1 MARSNRGL
9 LWVALVLLA
18 AVCGCDL
25 ATMSYF
31 LMPEPRQPPQL
42 KRLASDGKKVKVV
55 LLADMGLETR
65 PEFDR
70 VDMDLCVRL
79 GGHLKQLFAENQE
92 DVELVPQREVEQFKA
107 THPSWRDLLP
117 PAEVG
122 KHFGADTVVYIEL
135 RNLALYEKGSGRIL
149 FKGQADLT
157 LSVIDVKHPDEMP
170 ARKNFSCVYP
180 SDARG
185 GVSTSDMG
193 EMEFRQNFLDYLAR
207 RLSWNFAAYRKR
219 DTYFVE

>member
-9 LWVALVLLA
+9 LWVALAMLA

-42 KRLASDGKKVKVV
+42 KRLASDDKKVKVV

-65 PEFDR
+65 PEFAR
-70 VDMDLCVRL
+70 ADMDLCNRL
-79 GGHLKQLFAENQE
+79 AGHLKQLFAENKE

-107 THPSWRDLLP
+107 THPTWRDLFH

-122 KHFGADTVVYIEL
+122 KHFEADTVVYIEM
-135 RNLALYEKGSGRIL
+135 RNLGLYEKPGTIL
-149 FKGQADLT
+149 FKGRADLT

-170 ARKNFSCVYP
+170 AQKNFSCVYP

-185 GVSTSDMG
+185 GVPTSDMH
-193 EMEFRQNFLDYLAR
+193 EMEFRQHFLDYLAR